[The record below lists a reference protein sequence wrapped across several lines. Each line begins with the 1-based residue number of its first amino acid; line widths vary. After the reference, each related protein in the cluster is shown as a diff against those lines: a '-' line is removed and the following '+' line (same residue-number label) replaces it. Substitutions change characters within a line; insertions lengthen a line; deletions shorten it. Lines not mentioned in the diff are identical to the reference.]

1 MKYHFSTHKLKKV
14 GVKILRK
21 RYWVSSIWLNTSMV
35 LINSQVKLGGSEV
48 DGDEVEN
55 DKLNDSYTNT
65 FRQCKFYTWVKDFRA
80 RMFVG

>member
-1 MKYHFSTHKLKKV
+1 
-14 GVKILRK
+14 
-21 RYWVSSIWLNTSMV
+21 MV